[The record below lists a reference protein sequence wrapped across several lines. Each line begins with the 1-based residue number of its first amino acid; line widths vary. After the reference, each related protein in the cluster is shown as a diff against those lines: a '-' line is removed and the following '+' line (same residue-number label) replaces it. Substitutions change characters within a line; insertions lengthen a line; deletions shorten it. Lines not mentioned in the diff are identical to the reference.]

1 MMTTPQKHRRH
12 QAVARYLA
20 GEPIEAICCDMRCAK
35 SWLYKWKN
43 RYRFDDPTWARS
55 QSTQPRHNP
64 RRLPPVIAQWIVALY
79 RVGTPDG
86 TRCSAAAIQEV
97 LQQQGL
103 EPIPSIRT
111 IYRIIQRQGSD
122 AD

>member
-1 MMTTPQKHRRH
+1 MTNPQEQRRH

-20 GEPIEAICCDMRCAK
+20 GDPIETICRDMRCSK

-43 RYRFDDPTWARS
+43 RYRFDDPTWVRS

-64 RRLPPVIAQWIVALY
+64 RRLPPVIAQRIVALY

-86 TRCSAAAIQEV
+86 NRCSAASIQKA
-97 LQQQGL
+97 LQQQGI

-111 IYRIIQRQGSD
+111 IYRIIQRQE
-122 AD
+122 ADVD